1 MNALL
6 KKCSHHRHTMDGGV
20 KWQNAAT
27 ADAGRGA
34 GISAI
39 ETGFTG
45 SARGNA

>member
-1 MNALL
+1 MRSL
-6 KKCSHHRHTMDGGV
+6 KNDVSTVIRKNGGF

-34 GISAI
+34 GISAY